1 MHKIILGFIALG
13 FASSAAAQVT
23 NGGFETGDFTGWAV
37 LGADGNAVVPT
48 ATIPSPPPVLSQG
61 QWAARID
68 TTDSNVFVDAFDT
81 TFNLAPGTLE
91 LIDGYTN
98 GAGIYQD
105 VMLHTGEQVSFVWH
119 FDTIDFPPLN
129 DTAFLIASGPGTI
142 IRALDS
148 VDNFSPADGWFAG
161 SFVPGTDGTYR
172 VGFAVFNE
180 FDTLI
185 DSTLY
190 VDDVRITPVP
200 ETGSWLVWLSAA
212 TVVTLFQLGS
222 QRARILK
229 AKPGNEG

>member
-1 MHKIILGFIALG
+1 MHKIISGVIALG
-13 FASSAAAQVT
+13 LAASATAQIV
-23 NGGFETGDFTGWAV
+23 NGDFETGDFTGWTV
-37 LGADGNAVVPT
+37 LGAGGNAVVPT
-48 ATIPSPPPVLSQG
+48 ATIPSPSPIFSQG

-68 TTDSNVFVDAFDT
+68 TTDSAVFVDAFDT
-81 TFNLAPGTLE
+81 AFNLAPGTLE

-119 FDTIDFPPLN
+119 FDTPDFLPLN
-129 DTAFLIASGPGTI
+129 DTAFLIASGPGTTI
-142 IRALDS
+142 QALDS
-148 VDNFSPADGWFAG
+148 VAQFSPADGWFAG
-161 SFVPGTDGTYR
+161 SFVPSTDGTYR

-212 TVVTLFQLGS
+212 TLITLFQLRS
-222 QRARILK
+222 PRARQR
-229 AKPGNEG
+229 